1 VAGPVPSTPEPR
13 RRPLL
18 KEAGRRIGR
27 LISRRETAEPR
38 PDALL
43 FTDHDEVRDI
53 ARQMSRSKVE
63 LDRSVL
69 TLRSWARD
77 LGRRLADSRVTLAR
91 NDELRSLGETVGGL
105 AHNLN
110 NSLAAILA
118 YAEMMLRDA
127 QTEPGARR
135 RLTIM
140 RDVALEASATVRR
153 LQEFVSRQPQVAF
166 GPVGLPAVISE
177 ALEMTAPRWRD
188 DAQRRGIVITIV
200 QDLSTLPPVEG
211 NAFELR
217 DAILRLIL
225 NAVAAMPQGGTLTIR
240 AASEESGWVAVE
252 VGDTGVGMEEEVR
265 RRVVERARS
274 LRPGRDRGRGLEH
287 VSDIVERHG
296 GSFTIESEPGRG
308 TTARIRLHASRFQ
321 IIPPSGAMGERA
333 LAADQVAR
341 VLLVDDDPRLVSV
354 LSDMLRSEGHAV
366 ATATNGEE
374 ALALFD
380 PAAHDVVITDLGMPK
395 MNGWEVAERV
405 KARSHSTAVFIL
417 TGWGESVSAHES
429 SQFVDRVIA
438 KPVSAQSLL
447 EQLAELKRSGA
458 PPA

>member
-1 VAGPVPSTPEPR
+1 M
-13 RRPLL
+13 L
-18 KEAGRRIGR
+18 KEAGRRVGRWIGR
-27 LISRRETAEPR
+27 REPAAQG
-38 PDALL
+38 DAALL

-53 ARQMSRSKVE
+53 ARQMTRSKIE

-77 LGRRLADSRVTLAR
+77 LGRRLTDSRVSLAR
-91 NDELRSLGETVGGL
+91 NDELRTLGETVGGL

-127 QTEPGARR
+127 KTEAAARR
-135 RLTIM
+135 RLTVM
-140 RDVALEASATVRR
+140 RDVALEASVTVRR

-166 GPVGLPAVISE
+166 GPIGLPAVITE
-177 ALEMTAPRWRD
+177 ALDMTAPRWRD

-200 QDLSTLPPVEG
+200 QDLSALPPVEG

-225 NAVAAMPQGGTLTIR
+225 NAVTAMPEGGTLTIR

-252 VGDTGVGMEEEVR
+252 VRDTGVGMDESVR

-274 LRPGRDRGRGLEH
+274 LRPGRDSGSGLEH

-296 GSFTIESEPGRG
+296 GSFTIESEPGAG
-308 TTARIRLHASRFQ
+308 TTARMRLHASRFQ
-321 IIPPSGAMGERA
+321 IIPPSGAMAGRA
-333 LAADQVAR
+333 VAADQAAR
-341 VLLVDDDPRLVSV
+341 VLLVDDDPRLVAV

-366 ATATNGEE
+366 STADSGEE
-374 ALALFD
+374 ALAVFD
-380 PAAHDVVITDLGMPK
+380 PASHDVVITDLGMPR

-405 KARSHSTAVFIL
+405 KSRAPSTAVFLL
-417 TGWGESVSAHES
+417 TGWGEGVSAHES
-429 SQFVDRVIA
+429 SHFVDRVIA

-447 EQLAELKRSGA
+447 EQLAELKRPGNSTA
-458 PPA
+458 

>member
-1 VAGPVPSTPEPR
+1 
-13 RRPLL
+13 
-18 KEAGRRIGR
+18 
-27 LISRRETAEPR
+27 
-38 PDALL
+38 
-43 FTDHDEVRDI
+43 
-53 ARQMSRSKVE
+53 VE

-77 LGRRLADSRVTLAR
+77 LNRRLADSRVTLAR

-118 YAEMMLRDA
+118 YAEMMLRDTK
-127 QTEPGARR
+127 TESAAKR
-135 RLTIM
+135 RLTVM

-166 GPVGLPAVISE
+166 GPVGLPAVIAE

-188 DAQRRGIVITIV
+188 DAQRRGIAITIA
-200 QDLSTLPPVEG
+200 QELSALPPVEG

-217 DAILRLIL
+217 DAILRLIQ

-240 AASEESGWVAVE
+240 ATSEESGWVAVE
-252 VGDTGVGMEEEVR
+252 VSDTGVGMDEDER
-265 RRVVERARS
+265 RRIVDRARS
-274 LRPGRDRGRGLEH
+274 LRPGRDAGQGLDH
-287 VSDIVERHG
+287 VLDIVERHG
-296 GSFTIESEPGRG
+296 GTLTIESEPGRG
-308 TTARIRLHASRFQ
+308 TTARVRLHASRFQ
-321 IIPPSGAMGERA
+321 IIPPSGAAAGRSVSADRA
-333 LAADQVAR
+333 AR
-341 VLLVDDDPRLVSV
+341 VLLVDDDPRLVTV
-354 LSDMLRSEGHAV
+354 LSDMLRGEGHAV
-366 ATATNGEE
+366 TTAGSGEE
-374 ALALFD
+374 AIELFD

-395 MNGWEVAERV
+395 VNGWEVAERV
-405 KARSHSTAVFIL
+405 KSRAPGTFVFIL

-447 EQLAELKRSGA
+447 EQLAELKRSAAG
-458 PPA
+458 PA